1 MADVLIQER
10 RDLRLREEDIVKTE
24 AEIEIMWPQAKGHL
38 EPLEAGRDKE
48 GFTPRTL
55 RGSMPLP

>member
-24 AEIEIMWPQAKGHL
+24 AEIEIMCHKL
-38 EPLEAGRDKE
+38 RD
-48 GFTPRTL
+48 TW
-55 RGSMPLP
+55 SH